1 MSLRPQGRPNDSLS
15 SSLYNQLHKMADQYM
30 RFERPGHTL
39 QTTALIHEAFIRLG
53 VANETVE
60 KDEHHYLRLA
70 ARAMRRVLIDYARY
84 ERSLKRE
91 EVLNAIPFE
100 DTRMEAKSCSADI
113 FTLDNAMIRLS
124 NIDPRLVEIV
134 ELRFFGGLTIGE
146 VAQVLKISPSTVK
159 RDWRMAKAWLKQE
172 LKLYPSRAK

>member
-1 MSLRPQGRPNDSLS
+1 MSSRVNDRPNDSLS
-15 SSLYNQLHKMADQYM
+15 SSLYKQLHKMADQFM

-100 DTRMEAKSCSADI
+100 DTRMEAKKCSADI
-113 FTLDNAMIRLS
+113 FTLDNALTRLTK
-124 NIDPRLVEIV
+124 IDPRIVEIV
-134 ELRFFGGLTIGE
+134 ELRFFGGLTMGE
-146 VAQVLKISPSTVK
+146 VAQVLNISPSTVK
-159 RDWRMAKAWLKQE
+159 RDWKLAKAWLKHE
-172 LKLYPSRAK
+172 LDLYPSRAR